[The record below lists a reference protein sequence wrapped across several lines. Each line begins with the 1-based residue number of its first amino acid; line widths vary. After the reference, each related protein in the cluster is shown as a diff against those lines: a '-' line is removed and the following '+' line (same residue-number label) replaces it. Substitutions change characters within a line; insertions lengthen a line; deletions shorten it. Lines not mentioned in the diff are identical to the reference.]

1 METKGHVLR
10 KSILIIAVLVL
21 LVLFIRLSGL
31 TDYLTF
37 ENLKLHRQALSDHV
51 QAHHSLSWVL
61 FVVIYVVVAALSIPG
76 AAVLTLAGG
85 FLFGTVTTI
94 ILANAGATIGAVCA
108 FFVTRHI
115 IGNWVHRRY
124 ESQLQS
130 FNKEF
135 AGNGA
140 YYLLFLRL
148 IPIFPFFL
156 INMFAGLT
164 KIPLRTFLWTTS
176 LGIVPGDAVYAF
188 AGSQLGTINSIEG
201 IFSRNILIAFA
212 LLGFFT
218 LIPAGYSHVKK
229 TR

>member
-1 METKGHVLR
+1 MEKKRYQPG
-10 KSILIIAVLVL
+10 KSILIIAALIL
-21 LVLFIRLSGL
+21 LILLIRLSGL

-37 ENLKLHRQALSDHV
+37 ENLKLHRQSLLDHV
-51 QAHHSLSWVL
+51 QAHYRVSTVL

-76 AAVLTLAGG
+76 GAVLTLAGG

-94 ILANAGATIGAVCA
+94 ILANVGATIGAVCA
-108 FFVTRHI
+108 FFLTRHV

-124 ESQLQS
+124 APQLQN

-135 AGNGA
+135 AQNGA

-148 IPIFPFFL
+148 VPLFPFFL

-164 KIPLRTFLWTTS
+164 KIPLKTFLWTTS

-212 LLGFFT
+212 LLALFA
-218 LIPAGYSHVKK
+218 LIPAGYSHAKK